1 MPHYGYGSIQELKED
16 QRQTHASCN
25 INYYHQCTMNV
36 NSFNAHNTTMEDCY
50 NNIPVTRSYF
60 FPPSLHILSSYN
72 LKITILLL
80 ETSTFYPSR
89 LTVRISFSTA
99 AALAVSC
106 MLAIYLCGKGVYH
119 LHYLFYQSLFDNFS
133 SHIMIPLPESMKSSK
148 QRTYTLFNFSIRAFL
163 AGHPFVILNMQNC
176 IDGYKFYF
184 YNQGESAVHW
194 QDCHNSD
201 P

>member
-50 NNIPVTRSYF
+50 NNTTMEDCYNNTPVTRSYF

-106 MLAIYLCGKGVYH
+106 MLAIYLCGKGVYR
-119 LHYLFYQSLFDNFS
+119 LYYLFY
-133 SHIMIPLPESMKSSK
+133 
-148 QRTYTLFNFSIRAFL
+148 
-163 AGHPFVILNMQNC
+163 
-176 IDGYKFYF
+176 
-184 YNQGESAVHW
+184 
-194 QDCHNSD
+194 
-201 P
+201 